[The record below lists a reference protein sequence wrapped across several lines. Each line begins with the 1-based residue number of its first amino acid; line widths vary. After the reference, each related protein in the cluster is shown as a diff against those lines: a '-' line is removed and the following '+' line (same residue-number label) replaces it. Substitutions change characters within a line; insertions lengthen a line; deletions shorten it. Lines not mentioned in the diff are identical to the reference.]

1 MSIAVC
7 RQCGEILRSK
17 HVHDCVQCSC
27 PNHSMLDGGSEY
39 TRKGGVDL
47 SLVQT
52 CLSLSEAK
60 RLSIGITSKLTAPIT
75 KGLNA
80 PL

>member
-1 MSIAVC
+1 
-7 RQCGEILRSK
+7 
-17 HVHDCVQCSC
+17 
-27 PNHSMLDGGSEY
+27 
-39 TRKGGVDL
+39 VDL